1 MARGK
6 AKGRATKKPSRR
18 SALDAANKARRER
31 LRQWEAEAEAAER
44 KRRAFAR
51 TLEGKLTGAMEHA
64 QDLAGE
70 QGYRSR
76 LEVKSPSGKNEYE
89 QGSDTDGD
97 GNRRTPRGEY
107 AWKSPWAI
115 VSTFAWRASDEVGYG
130 DLYSILRRWTRV
142 SLERRVN
149 PDRLA
154 RIRVVYIDRGKREEY
169 TLAETLA
176 WTFCLARAMQECDP
190 RDEKSLANRYSSS
203 RIHSIVIWFSTT
215 TQRGAEGITLLTKPR
230 PALAPKRPKR

>member
-1 MARGK
+1 MAKGK
-6 AKGRATKKPSRR
+6 AKRKARGTSSRR
-18 SALDAANKARRER
+18 AALDALNKARRER
-31 LRQWEAEAEAAER
+31 QRQWEAEAEAAER

-51 TLEGKLTGAMEHA
+51 TLEGKLTGAAEHA
-64 QDLAGE
+64 QDLARD
-70 QGYRSR
+70 QGYNSS
-76 LEVKSPSGKNEYE
+76 LEVRSPSGKNEYE
-89 QGSDTDGD
+89 QGSDTDDD
-97 GNRRTPRGEY
+97 GNRRTPKGEY

-115 VSTFAWRASDEVGYG
+115 VARFVWRARDEVGYA
-130 DLYSILRRWTRV
+130 DLYSILARWRRV

-190 RDEKSLANRYSSS
+190 RDEKSLASRYANS
-203 RIHSIVIWFSTT
+203 RVHSVVIWFSTA
-215 TQRGAEGITLLTKPR
+215 TQRGAEGITLLTKPP
-230 PALAPKRPKR
+230 PALAPKRKR